1 MSDYFCNIP
10 CGTAIPYGNP
20 HAVSVSLPTIND
32 VVGYEE
38 GNTEVINAMQSGY
51 PRFFNNKLVQQLVD
65 FVCQKN
71 NIDTG
76 KIILPIV
83 SIHAKNVL
91 EYLVND
97 TLEFIE
103 EDGNVFLLFDENDTR
118 IKLCKDY
125 IRNVGLLISS
135 RQAEA
140 SLFKLKVIST
150 IFQEK
155 TVEGNLAE
163 TTIKTVLAKAYSAED
178 TENVLL
184 ANSGMNAL
192 FSSYEVVK
200 NARNAES
207 RNTVVQLGWLYVD
220 TMEIIERRS
229 EKSHIQINY
238 NDKNQLEDWLSN
250 NHNQVAS
257 IFTEITTNPLL
268 QCVDLPWL
276 YEICNQYTI
285 VLITDTT
292 IATPYNVEV
301 LQYCDIAVESLT
313 KFACGN
319 ADVLMG
325 AVVLNPKSK
334 WTAQLKEK
342 FTDFIIPPFK
352 GEISRLGYQIK
363 GYETRVKKSS
373 QNAKLLYDYLK
384 TKSFIKEIYTTNQE
398 FTNDAFAKIKKPD
411 GQFPGL
417 ISIVFDKELGHYYDQ
432 LELAKGP
439 SLGTEFTI
447 AMPYVYL
454 AHYDCLKTDEGKAKL
469 KKLGLHPELL
479 RISVGIEPAELII
492 AAFEKLEKGI
502 EKSIGIAINHSD
514 SFIC

>member
-1 MSDYFCNIP
+1 MSDYFCKIP
-10 CGTAIPYGNP
+10 CGTAIPYRNP

-38 GNTEVINAMQSGY
+38 GNAEVINAMQSGY
-51 PRFFNNKLVQQLVD
+51 PRFFNNKLVQQLTD

-83 SIHAKNVL
+83 SNHAKTVL
-91 EYLVND
+91 EYLIND
-97 TLEFIE
+97 ILEFIE
-103 EDGNVFLLFDENDTR
+103 EDRNVFLLFDENDIR

-140 SLFKLKVIST
+140 TLFKLKVIPT
-150 IFQEK
+150 IFQEE
-155 TVEGNLAE
+155 TVEEILAKA
-163 TTIKTVLAKAYSAED
+163 TIKTVLAKAYAAENSD
-178 TENVLL
+178 NVLL

-200 NARNAES
+200 NARKIES
-207 RNTVVQLGWLYVD
+207 RNIVVQLGWLYVD

-229 EKSHIQINY
+229 EKSHIQINC
-238 NDKNQLEDWLSN
+238 NDKLQLENWLQE
-250 NHNQVAS
+250 NHHQVAS

-276 YEICNQYTI
+276 YELCNQYNI
-285 VLITDTT
+285 ILITDTT
-292 IATPYNVEV
+292 IATPYNVDV

-334 WTAQLKEK
+334 WTPKLKPD
-342 FTDFIIPPFK
+342 FNRFIIPPFK
-352 GEISRLGYQIK
+352 GEVERLGYQIND
-363 GYETRVKKSS
+363 YQTRVKKSS
-373 QNAKLLYDYLK
+373 ENAKLLYEYLK

-398 FTNDAFAKIKKPD
+398 FTNEGFAKIKKND
-411 GQFPGL
+411 GEIPGL
-417 ISIVFDKELGHYYDQ
+417 ISIVFDKKLAHYYDQ

-454 AHYDCLKTDEGKAKL
+454 AHYDCLKTEEGRIKL

-479 RISVGIEPAELII
+479 RISVGTEPIKLII
-492 AAFEKLEKGI
+492 AAFEKLEKAI
-502 EKSIGIAINHSD
+502 EVKVLNYNKS
-514 SFIC
+514 F